1 MFIIFYWSFIG
12 GSIYILGFYILYWID
27 AAVYDLMLV
36 GSCPSALVRSFLQV
50 RVLLNPSI
58 RVPNGSVLY
67 AYCCNV
73 LFWNFM
79 LGVGN
84 VMQLHDSLLNSH
96 WSTFALYFGLA
107 YCGAVIWWNIGS
119 CVCGGSGSLQ
129 HFIGWRSHGC
139 LFVDSSWMLRWN
151 AIVIWKAQVL
161 SWVVLSSLCNLFYVP
176 SSLLVGFTL
185 L

>member
-1 MFIIFYWSFIG
+1 
-12 GSIYILGFYILYWID
+12 
-27 AAVYDLMLV
+27 MLV

-96 WSTFALYFGLA
+96 WSTFSLYFGLA
-107 YCGAVIWWNIGS
+107 VFVGLLYDGILEVVFVVVLVHYNTLLVEDRMDVYSWI
-119 CVCGGSGSLQ
+119 L
-129 HFIGWRSHGC
+129 HGC
-139 LFVDSSWMLRWN
+139 
-151 AIVIWKAQVL
+151 
-161 SWVVLSSLCNLFYVP
+161 
-176 SSLLVGFTL
+176 
-185 L
+185 